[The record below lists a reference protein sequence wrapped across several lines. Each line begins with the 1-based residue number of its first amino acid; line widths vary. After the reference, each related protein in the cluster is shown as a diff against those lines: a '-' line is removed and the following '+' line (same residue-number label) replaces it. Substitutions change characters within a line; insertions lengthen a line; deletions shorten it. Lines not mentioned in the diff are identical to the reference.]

1 MKKTGKKG
9 DSPQTRVVHSGM
21 SDAPLLRTVG
31 PPIQRVSTILMPR
44 AAALYDGSQQT
55 YGRKGLATRQTLCRA
70 IAEMEG
76 PVATRLYPS
85 GLAAIA
91 YALTSLLKA
100 GDHILVAEH
109 VYRPTRA
116 FCERVL
122 K

>member
-1 MKKTGKKG
+1 
-9 DSPQTRVVHSGM
+9 
-21 SDAPLLRTVG
+21 
-31 PPIQRVSTILMPR
+31 RVSTILMPR

-70 IAEMEG
+70 IADMEG
-76 PVATRLYPS
+76 ADATRLYPS

-91 YALTSLLKA
+91 YTLVSLLKA
-100 GDHILVAEH
+100 GDHVLVAEH

-122 K
+122 KRYGVTLNTSRSGAARRRFARASRRARR